1 MADVSHDPGGDE
13 AMRTS
18 LRAAGLRVTP
28 TRLAVL
34 GALRGAERPLTH
46 HELASRLAERGCD
59 AVTVYRNLVAL
70 VEAGLAL
77 RGDLGDHVWRF
88 QAAEA
93 LGAPAG
99 RHEHPHFVCTA
110 CGVLECVP
118 DLEVRVR
125 RGSRVPRSVRAQAIE
140 VQLRGVCDACT

>member
-1 MADVSHDPGGDE
+1 MAELLHDPGDD
-13 AMRTS
+13 AALRS
-18 LRAAGLRVTP
+18 AVRAAGLLVTP
-28 TRLAVL
+28 TRAAVL
-34 GALRGAERPLTH
+34 AALRAAERPLTH

-93 LGAPAG
+93 LGGPR

-110 CGVLECVP
+110 CGALECVP

-140 VQLRGVCDACT
+140 VQLRGVCDACG